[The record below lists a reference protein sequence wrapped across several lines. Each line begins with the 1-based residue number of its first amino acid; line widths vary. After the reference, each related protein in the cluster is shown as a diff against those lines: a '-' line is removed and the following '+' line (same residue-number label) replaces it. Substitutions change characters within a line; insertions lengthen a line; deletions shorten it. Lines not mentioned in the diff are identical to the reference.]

1 MPKIKKLSTTAV
13 ISTPCAQLFL
23 PSRLPEESCSR
34 PHTPMPQPPWHL
46 LAPETTWNFVYL
58 TNIRFKTYS
67 VLSKSARDVQEQK
80 SFSSLCNWTPLL
92 PVGTIPTQFSLSAP
106 VTLLGFFLS
115 SPHPTH
121 VLPSWSLSLLL
132 LYHYRKVRK
141 DLVWTF
147 VLISCVWPILGPPEV
162 SRIVW

>member
-23 PSRLPEESCSR
+23 PCRLPEESCSR

-58 TNIRFKTYS
+58 TNIRFKTCS

-80 SFSSLCNWTPLL
+80 SFSSLCNLTPLL
-92 PVGTIPTQFSLSAP
+92 HVGTIPTQFSLSAP

-115 SPHPTH
+115 PPHPCSPK
-121 VLPSWSLSLLL
+121 LEP
-132 LYHYRKVRK
+132 
-141 DLVWTF
+141 
-147 VLISCVWPILGPPEV
+147 
-162 SRIVW
+162 